1 MFKEHNEE
9 LFIEFKGAGEL
20 TKDLPHTVQ
29 KEEEDWGLPFLLAVG
44 IG

>member
-9 LFIEFKGAGEL
+9 LFVEFKRAREL

-29 KEEEDWGLPFLLAVG
+29 KEEKHWGLPFLLA
-44 IG
+44 I